1 MYFYDPVS
9 CNQIDI
15 NYVDKKVYVTGMIVS
30 LKKCFDIIV
39 IVIRDKSGTI
49 QASINPKIINKEL
62 YVSASS
68 LEEKKY
74 ITVCGIIEYRDLN
87 KVNPKI
93 KTGRLELIADDF
105 FLINPQS
112 EPQFDLFESSM
123 IFTEEINSNSVIN
136 KYL

>member
-30 LKKCFDIIV
+30 IKKCFDIIL
-39 IVIRDKSGTI
+39 IGIQDKSGTI
-49 QASINPKIINKEL
+49 QASINPKIINNEL

-74 ITVCGIIEYRDLN
+74 ITICGIIEYRDLN
-87 KVNPKI
+87 NVNLKM

>member
-30 LKKCFDIIV
+30 IKKCFDIIL
-39 IVIRDKSGTI
+39 IGIQDKSGTI
-49 QASINPKIINKEL
+49 QASINPKIINNEL

-87 KVNPKI
+87 KVNLKM